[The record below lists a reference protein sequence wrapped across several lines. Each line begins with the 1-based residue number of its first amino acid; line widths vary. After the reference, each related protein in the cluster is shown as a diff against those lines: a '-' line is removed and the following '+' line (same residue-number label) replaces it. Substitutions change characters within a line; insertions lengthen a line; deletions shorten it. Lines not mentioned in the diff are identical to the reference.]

1 MVVPVLIAVAGSV
14 AVGYITDNIIG
25 DGNYTA
31 REATVDTVTG
41 MLGLGLLKSGAKVI
55 GGVRHAHKA
64 KHLDD
69 AGEVAIQSKVG
80 FAVAREGVI
89 EIQVIRGLDRA
100 INPPSQ
106 NRTAK
111 VSGVSGGIPPVAGP
125 PRVPRPLRSLAVTP
139 GGSVY
144 IKAIYRR
151 KEHDK
156 RRKYF

>member
-14 AVGYITDNIIG
+14 AVGYVTDHIIG

-31 REATVDTVTG
+31 REAAVDTVTG
-41 MLGLGLLKSGAKVI
+41 ALGLGLLKSGAKVG

-89 EIQVIRGLDRA
+89 EIQVIRGIDRA

-106 NRTAK
+106 NLTAK

-125 PRVPRPLRSLAVTP
+125 PRAPRPLRSFSITP
-139 GGSVY
+139 AGSAWV
-144 IKAIYRR
+144 KAMYRR
-151 KEHDK
+151 KDNDK
-156 RRKYF
+156 RRKYY